1 MSTAQARTAG
11 SDAGFQAAYTVRV
24 PGSVARDIENFRQSI
39 TPIPPSS
46 TALLRHLIE
55 LGLKTARKNAD
66 TQAVA

>member
-1 MSTAQARTAG
+1 MSTAQARAAG

-24 PGSVARDIENFRQSI
+24 PSSVALDIEDYRKSI
-39 TPIPPSS
+39 TPIPPTS

-66 TQAVA
+66 TQALA